1 MKQKKRSMGFMLA
14 ALCTFTL
21 VLAGCRGTSPS
32 KNSTSQTTSRLTE
45 QQSPTVAVTA
55 APVGGKVYVGQVPNQ
70 NAWIGITTDGTN
82 SEAFVT
88 DGSQSHPATF
98 AQWFKGPVTNNA
110 IDTTARN
117 KAGNDHLQAM
127 LTDSTASGTVTL
139 AGGQSIA
146 FTANALPSSMGSA
159 TPSATVTPTPAATGT
174 PGTGVAPGLYKGTGS
189 ANGDNYTAGWVVM
202 PNAASSNGTA
212 TPSATTTPSA
222 TETATSTTT
231 ATPSAT
237 ETTTPSATGT
247 ASPSATTGQQ
257 GGGVLD
263 TKNYTVTTAPELTTQ
278 DISNGTIS
286 IQNLGTF
293 KLVPC
298 QANIC

>member
-1 MKQKKRSMGFMLA
+1 MKQRKRSIGFMLG

-32 KNSTSQTTSRLTE
+32 KNSTSQTTSQLML
-45 QQSPTVAVTA
+45 QQSPTVTA
-55 APVGGKVYVGQVPNQ
+55 TVAPVGGKVYVGQVPNQ

-88 DGSQSHPATF
+88 DGSQSHPAKF
-98 AQWFKGPVTNNA
+98 DRWFKGLVTKNTV
-110 IDTTARN
+110 DTTSPD
-117 KAGNDHLQAM
+117 KSGNDHLQAM

-159 TPSATVTPTPAATGT
+159 TPSATATLSATATPSNTATPS
-174 PGTGVAPGLYKGTGS
+174 TGVTPGLYKGTGS

-202 PNAASSNGTA
+202 PNATSSTGTA

-222 TETATSTTT
+222 TGTATSTTT
-231 ATPSAT
+231 ATPSLTA
-237 ETTTPSATGT
+237 TTTPSAT
-247 ASPSATTGQQ
+247 
-257 GGGVLD
+257 
-263 TKNYTVTTAPELTTQ
+263 
-278 DISNGTIS
+278 I
-286 IQNLGTF
+286 
-293 KLVPC
+293 
-298 QANIC
+298 